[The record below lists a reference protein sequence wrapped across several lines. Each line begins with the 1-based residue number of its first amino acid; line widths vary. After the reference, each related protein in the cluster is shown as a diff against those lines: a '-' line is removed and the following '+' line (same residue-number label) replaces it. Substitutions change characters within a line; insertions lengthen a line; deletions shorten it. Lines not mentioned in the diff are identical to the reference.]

1 MALATTSLVTRT
13 VALSGPSS
21 LVSASS
27 RLTQSSASNMSRGT
41 CRDHPSIHKPAPAP
55 AVFRGSVSATPLTAV
70 CFPRSASL
78 AASTSAKAAASLVA
92 EPAQE
97 LRGAGPVVVVDN
109 YDSFTYN
116 LCQYLGDLG
125 CEHVVYR
132 NDDITIDELQ
142 KMDPRGVLISPGPGT
157 PDDSGISLDVV
168 RRLGPTVPL
177 FGVCMG
183 LQCMGQAYGGRIVRA
198 PGGVMHG
205 KTSPVLHSMADSDSG
220 LLAGLPSPFTACRYH
235 SLVIDKDTFPENELE
250 VTAWTED
257 GLVMA
262 VRHKKYTHVEG
273 VQFHPESIITSNGK
287 EIVANFLKTMDR
299 YWAHDLYKR
308 IRSYLVLTAMG
319 FFTLLFGEDADV
331 LGAAITRWTIEDF
344 ENRYEQG
351 LRGSIA
357 VTDDSSST
365 SDVAAS
371 TTVDSAVPTARNPQG
386 SRQHAITQG
395 QQTHLLSHSSAAR
408 EASARKALP
417 MYPTVELRELA
428 EAVGRDIMRGNP
440 EVTWS
445 SVKGLGGAKQL
456 LKEAVVMPI
465 KYPQYFTG
473 LLAPWKGILLF
484 GPPGTGKTML
494 AKAVATECRTT
505 FFNVSASTL
514 VSKWRG
520 DSEKL
525 VRMLFDVARALAPS
539 TIFLD
544 EVDALIS
551 HRGGGTGE
559 HEASRRLKTEL
570 LVQMDGLSS
579 SSDLVFVLAATNLP
593 WELDTAMLRRLE
605 KRILVPLPDSDAR
618 RAILSALLPRPSR
631 AEHTGTQ
638 VCART
643 RVHSG
648 GIGGAAEVCVDGAG
662 AKEGGG
668 ETAGRGSVEGKWRR
682 ANGVVAVQSN
692 TFSNS
697 FSNSFSEMP
706 NGCSGVPQNLKGAN
720 AVVTVQANG
729 CADSSWCVVAQ
740 SKEIE
745 EEGSKEDDGGCGG
758 EWRRDEQR
766 VREHEQRREEGEEG
780 GEEARDKEREVEE
793 DRVWEKVWEE
803 EIDLEGVVAATE
815 GYSGADMRLLCKE
828 AAMRPLRRLMALID
842 GRDRGNTGAR
852 GDKGDA
858 GERGAIGERG
868 EMGEKV
874 GMGGM
879 EGKGGKM
886 DGVNR
891 SGKELE
897 GTEGEGGEYEP
908 QPEHVLGPITREDMQ
923 MALQV
928 TKALGRVHADSENL
942 GNNTWVKAEE
952 SGRADTNRISRRMC
966 RPIPMASPA
975 CPSPAFHISR
985 AADPSLASRSSFRC
999 APPTSLL
1006 PVPQSAEPRI
1016 QRLSLSIRCASD
1028 GEDGGGGGGSKS
1040 RLGSIIRRKH
1050 ATVQA
1055 RLQQLGQDE
1064 VNRRLEG
1071 AVRLHPPAQLTDL
1084 LLRRAEGAGGGEG
1097 EWGAEGPGGAG
1108 GRTALVVE
1116 VARARPSE
1124 SPESLAR
1131 RCQQYVALGA
1141 DTVMVCCD
1149 EEISPDGLA
1158 DVRAVSRA
1166 LPGVPIIVKDW
1177 MLHPIQ
1183 VAEAAEAGAAA
1194 FHVVHGVL
1202 NKATAPMLA
1211 FAFGL
1216 GIDVAVEVVNLE
1228 ELKRLEALA
1237 IPLYGLNLS
1246 VGLAVSAPGFRQS
1259 VAKSLL
1265 SSMPFGA
1272 AVPLVG
1278 ASSVEDVR
1286 MMKAAGATAIVLK
1299 REVFKGMEGGS
1310 TGLGE
1315 REEKAL
1321 QDLFET
1327 LNYILTGDD

>member
-1 MALATTSLVTRT
+1 
-13 VALSGPSS
+13 
-21 LVSASS
+21 
-27 RLTQSSASNMSRGT
+27 
-41 CRDHPSIHKPAPAP
+41 
-55 AVFRGSVSATPLTAV
+55 
-70 CFPRSASL
+70 
-78 AASTSAKAAASLVA
+78 
-92 EPAQE
+92 
-97 LRGAGPVVVVDN
+97 
-109 YDSFTYN
+109 
-116 LCQYLGDLG
+116 
-125 CEHVVYR
+125 
-132 NDDITIDELQ
+132 
-142 KMDPRGVLISPGPGT
+142 
-157 PDDSGISLDVV
+157 
-168 RRLGPTVPL
+168 
-177 FGVCMG
+177 
-183 LQCMGQAYGGRIVRA
+183 
-198 PGGVMHG
+198 
-205 KTSPVLHSMADSDSG
+205 
-220 LLAGLPSPFTACRYH
+220 
-235 SLVIDKDTFPENELE
+235 
-250 VTAWTED
+250 
-257 GLVMA
+257 
-262 VRHKKYTHVEG
+262 
-273 VQFHPESIITSNGK
+273 
-287 EIVANFLKTMDR
+287 
-299 YWAHDLYKR
+299 
-308 IRSYLVLTAMG
+308 
-319 FFTLLFGEDADV
+319 
-331 LGAAITRWTIEDF
+331 DF
-344 ENRYEQG
+344 EERYEQG
-351 LRGSIA
+351 LRGGIA
-357 VTDDSSST
+357 ATDGTSST
-365 SDVAAS
+365 SDVGAS
-371 TTVDSAVPTARNPQG
+371 TTVDSTVSTARNPQG
-386 SRQHAITQG
+386 SRQQAASQG
-395 QQTHLLSHSSAAR
+395 PQTHLQSHLPASR
-408 EASARKALP
+408 EASVRKALP

-618 RAILSALLPRPSR
+618 RAILSSLLPRPHKAAR
-631 AEHTGTQ
+631 TGTGLHIQ
-638 VCART
+638 APT
-643 RVHSG
+643 THIQAPTTHIQAPTTHIQAPTTHIQAPTTHIQAPTTHTDAHSVG
-648 GIGGAAEVCVDGAG
+648 NDGGADVCKDGSAEN
-662 AKEGGG
+662 EGGG
-668 ETAGRGSVEGKWRR
+668 ATAGRECVGVKWRG
-682 ANGVVAVQSN
+682 ANGVVAVQA
-692 TFSNS
+692 
-697 FSNSFSEMP
+697 
-706 NGCSGVPQNLKGAN
+706 NGCSDMPQNAMGAR
-720 AVVTVQANG
+720 G
-729 CADSSWCVVAQ
+729 IDCSWCVVAQ
-740 SKEIE
+740 CKEIE
-745 EEGSKEDDGGCGG
+745 EHGIGDGDGGCGG
-758 EWRRDEQR
+758 ERRREDQG
-766 VREHEQRREEGEEG
+766 VREDENQREEAGSKEEGEGAREKARKEEG
-780 GEEARDKEREVEE
+780 RRRE
-793 DRVWEKVWEE
+793 KQWEE
-803 EIDLEGVVAATE
+803 EVDLEGVVAATEGYSGADMRLLCKEASEEASEEEWENEIGLEGVVAATE

-828 AAMRPLRRLMALID
+828 AAMRPLRRLMVLID
-842 GRDRGNTGAR
+842 GAERVV
-852 GDKGDA
+852 KG
-858 GERGAIGERG
+858 ESGERG
-868 EMGEKV
+868 ERGEEGKMGTREEGEMVDRGATGERGERGEKWEKEGREEV
-874 GMGGM
+874 TEEVVKGA
-879 EGKGGKM
+879 EGKGKQAE
-886 DGVNR
+886 R
-891 SGKELE
+891 AE
-897 GTEGEGGEYEP
+897 
-908 QPEHVLGPITREDMQ
+908 PEHVLVPVLGPITRDDMQ
-923 MALQV
+923 MALHV
-928 TKALGRVHADSENL
+928 TKALGRVHADRL
-942 GNNTWVKAEE
+942 VPH
-952 SGRADTNRISRRMC
+952 RISRRIC
-966 RPIPMASPA
+966 RPIRMASPT
-975 CPSPAFHISR
+975 CPSPACHIPR
-985 AADPSLASRSSFRC
+985 ATNLSLSSCSSFR
-999 APPTSLL
+999 ASTLV
-1006 PVPQSAEPRI
+1006 PVPQSAAPRI
-1016 QRLSLSIRCASD
+1016 QRPSLAVRCASD
-1028 GEDGGGGGGSKS
+1028 GEDGDGGGGSKS

-1050 ATVQA
+1050 ATVQVGATAADGAGRGESASGGCSASAPARTSVPRSFHLPPADPSPFPQA
-1055 RLQQLGQDE
+1055 RLQQMGQDEVNRRLEGAVRLHPPAHPYPVPSTFPPSSGRPLPFPTGAAAADGAGRGESPPGGRSASAPARTSARLQQMGQDE

-1084 LLRRAEGAGGGEG
+1084 LLRGAP
-1097 EWGAEGPGGAG
+1097 GAEGGGGLEGPAG
-1108 GRTALVVE
+1108 AEWGRTTLVVE

-1166 LPGVPIIVKDW
+1166 LPGVPVIVKDW

-1194 FHVVHGVL
+1194 FHIVHGVL

-1216 GIDVAVEVVNLE
+1216 GVDVAVEVVNLE
-1228 ELKRLEALA
+1228 ELKRLEPLA

-1259 VAKSLL
+1259 VARSLL

-1272 AVPLVG
+1272 AALVG

-1299 REVFKGMEGGS
+1299 REVFKGMEGGG

-1315 REEKAL
+1315 KEEEKAL
-1321 QDLFET
+1321 QELFET